1 MPFVL
6 RQVTPVR
13 LSRLGEPSKN
23 GGVDNCSQ
31 MADDDVRQLISNQTL
46 SACLRQLA
54 SLVSLASDIFD
65 HCHDEAN
72 VLQQRTVQLRQR
84 LDRLQ
89 SDADQR
95 LDSRSVAIRKLSLL
109 APGHHFLC
117 LV

>member
-13 LSRLGEPSKN
+13 LSRLNQKLED
-23 GGVDNCSQ
+23 DN
-31 MADDDVRQLISNQTL
+31 DDDDIRQFISNQTL

-54 SLVSLASDIFD
+54 SLVSLASDIFT

-72 VLQQRTVQLRQR
+72 VLHQRTIQLRQR

-89 SDADQR
+89 SNADQR
-95 LDSRSVAIRKLSLL
+95 LDSRSVAI
-109 APGHHFLC
+109 
-117 LV
+117 LVMR